1 MGKNP
6 LKGGGESHRL
16 AKVER
21 EIRDVVGTYLLGGF
35 PGHLPGFVS
44 LTRVVVSA
52 DLKIARCHFT
62 LLINREENE
71 TDQAYAAREVV
82 ARKEASKELNEY
94 AGDVQHRLA
103 QLLQMRYTPRVTFYY
118 DEGYE
123 SAMKVERILDDLS
136 KTKPNPDSEPE
147 SSED

>member
-21 EIRDVVGTYLLGGF
+21 EIRDVVGTYLIGGF
-35 PGHLPGFVS
+35 RGSLPGFVS

-52 DLKIARCHFT
+52 DLRIARCHFT
-62 LLINREENE
+62 LLVNREENE
-71 TDQAYAAREVV
+71 ADDAFKKREEI
-82 ARKEASKELNEY
+82 ARKEAADELNEHSS
-94 AGDVQHRLA
+94 DVQHRIA
-103 QLLQMRYTPRVTFYY
+103 QVLQMRFTPKVTFYY

-123 SAMKVERILDDLS
+123 SAMKVEKILKDLS
-136 KTKPNPDSEPE
+136 DANKTPGTSSDE
-147 SSED
+147 S

>member
-21 EIRDVVGTYLLGGF
+21 EIRDVVGMYLLGGF
-35 PGHLPGFVS
+35 SGTLPGFVS

-52 DLKIARCHFT
+52 DLRIARCHFT
-62 LLINREENE
+62 LLINREEGE
-71 TDQAYAAREVV
+71 TDEAFRKREELG
-82 ARKEASKELNEY
+82 RKEAANELNEHSSE
-94 AGDVQHRLA
+94 VQHRLA
-103 QLLQMRYTPRVTFYY
+103 QVLQMRYTPKVTFYY

-123 SAMKVERILDDLS
+123 SAMKVEKILKDLS
-136 KTKPNPDSEPE
+136 DSSKPTDGSGEE
-147 SSED
+147 A